1 MQQYLDLLQTIKDKG
16 TIKKEARKGM
26 PGTTSLF
33 GYQFRHNLKDGFPLL
48 TTKKLSWN
56 NIVYELLWFLK
67 GDTNIKYL
75 VDNGC
80 NIWNEDQ
87 QMFQN
92 RNNWTEEG
100 STGYQYPWLWR
111 SWGEE
116 NRKWQPKPLLN
127 IKFPLKQPKLNTN
140 SKKVGKIIKSNL
152 YGDVLVLDYLG
163 NNLFEVQFQNTGTIV
178 KVSSSNLVKG
188 EIRDV
193 YYPDVMN
200 IACCGRDKGELD
212 QKTRK
217 KLYITWTN
225 MLARC
230 YNKDHLS
237 YGNYGGKGKY
247 VNNRWLCF
255 EYFVEDVINIRGWDN
270 KKEDWSNWHLDKD
283 LIGNGYEY
291 SKENCLWLHKNDN
304 LARNERT
311 TYFTFKNIKTGE
323 EYTTNNISEFGRK
336 FKLGAQFI
344 KSLGTYL
351 ANGKLKSYKN
361 WKLIKRED
369 ISNKGI
375 DQIKNLIEGLKKNP
389 MSRRHIISAWNPAT
403 LDDMALNACFTEDNF
418 VSTNAGYK
426 SIKDVEVNDFVIT
439 KEGKFERVYD
449 KFINEFNGTLIGLE
463 VSGISEE
470 IKCTPNHKFLTM
482 NGEWKEALFL
492 TELDYVC
499 IPINKDSIIDSQ
511 PSSYKTNQ
519 FTSIDLNI
527 DINNEDLWWVF
538 GFFLGDGWRLKSRGR
553 HEIAFSINLVE
564 EELVLE
570 NIRKIFPTINC
581 TRKSDLVKTKG
592 CRTWVV
598 SKKEFSKVFD
608 SFGSGAKNK
617 IIPQWVLEA
626 PRNLILKFL
635 EGYRQADGTKTK
647 ELYQVTTISPSI
659 AYGIQLL
666 LLKVGKQSSVNR
678 TERRA
683 FTIIEGRTVRQ
694 NKWLYQVNEIE
705 GAKFDN
711 QLSNEYEFKKIK
723 KIHRYP
729 DIKTTVY
736 NLSVENSHT
745 YTIQNCIVSNCHA
758 LVQFNCRP
766 LTWEDKLQW
775 AMRQPNVE
783 MENLAIT
790 EAAAGKDCPQ
800 YYLDCQLYQ
809 RSADVFLGVPY
820 NIASY
825 ALMTHIFAKITN
837 MVPGEFIHTF
847 GDVHIYDNHKE
858 QVDLQLTRAPKEL
871 PTLKIVDEGNDWA
884 AISNLNFDLI
894 EFLGPEDFIIEGYN
908 PHPSIKGKLSTGLK

>member
-1 MQQYLDLLQTIKDKG
+1 MQQYLDLLQTIKEKG
-16 TIKKEARKGM
+16 TIKEEARKGM
-26 PGTTSLF
+26 PGTISLF

-116 NRKWQPKPLLN
+116 DRKWQPKPLLN

-178 KVSSSNLVKG
+178 KVSSSNLAKG

-217 KLYITWTN
+217 KLYVTWTN

-255 EYFVEDVINIRGWDN
+255 EYFVEDVINIRGWNN

-351 ANGKLKSYKN
+351 TNGKLKSYKN

-369 ISNKGI
+369 ISNKGV

-403 LDDMALNACFTEDNF
+403 LDDMALNAC
-418 VSTNAGYK
+418 
-426 SIKDVEVNDFVIT
+426 
-439 KEGKFERVYD
+439 
-449 KFINEFNGTLIGLE
+449 
-463 VSGISEE
+463 
-470 IKCTPNHKFLTM
+470 
-482 NGEWKEALFL
+482 
-492 TELDYVC
+492 
-499 IPINKDSIIDSQ
+499 
-511 PSSYKTNQ
+511 
-519 FTSIDLNI
+519 
-527 DINNEDLWWVF
+527 
-538 GFFLGDGWRLKSRGR
+538 
-553 HEIAFSINLVE
+553 
-564 EELVLE
+564 
-570 NIRKIFPTINC
+570 
-581 TRKSDLVKTKG
+581 
-592 CRTWVV
+592 
-598 SKKEFSKVFD
+598 
-608 SFGSGAKNK
+608 
-617 IIPQWVLEA
+617 
-626 PRNLILKFL
+626 
-635 EGYRQADGTKTK
+635 
-647 ELYQVTTISPSI
+647 
-659 AYGIQLL
+659 
-666 LLKVGKQSSVNR
+666 
-678 TERRA
+678 
-683 FTIIEGRTVRQ
+683 
-694 NKWLYQVNEIE
+694 
-705 GAKFDN
+705 
-711 QLSNEYEFKKIK
+711 
-723 KIHRYP
+723 
-729 DIKTTVY
+729 
-736 NLSVENSHT
+736 HT
-745 YTIQNCIVSNCHA
+745 

-766 LTWEDKLQW
+766 IPWEEKLEL
-775 AMRQPNVE
+775 AKRNPNVE

-790 EAAAGKDCPQ
+790 EAAAGNTNFGYVPQ

-809 RSADVFLGVPY
+809 RSADSFLGVPY

-837 MVPGEFIHTF
+837 MVPGEFVHTF
-847 GDVHIYDNHKE
+847 GDVHIYDNHKQ
-858 QVDLQLTRAPKEL
+858 QVDVQLTRTPKDL

-884 AISNLNFDLI
+884 AISTLDFDLI
-894 EFLGPEDFIIEGYN
+894 EMLGPEDFIIEGYN